1 MLNTIAFIKLHY
13 DDILAIIGGIVSIA
27 TIIVKLTPS
36 IKDDEI
42 LNKIINVLSKLSI
55 INTKEDTKIIEEAKE
70 FKEDNK

>member
-1 MLNTIAFIKLHY
+1 MFEIITFLKLHY

-36 IKDDEI
+36 TKDDEI

-55 INTKEDTKIIEEAKE
+55 VNTKEDTKIIEDVK
-70 FKEDNK
+70 KGDNK

>member
-1 MLNTIAFIKLHY
+1 MLNTIAFLKLHY

-36 IKDDEI
+36 TKDDEI
-42 LNKIINVLSKLSI
+42 LNRIINVLSKLSI

-70 FKEDNK
+70 GDNK

>member
-1 MLNTIAFIKLHY
+1 MFEIITFLKLHY

-36 IKDDEI
+36 TKDDEI

>member
-1 MLNTIAFIKLHY
+1 MFEIIAFLKLHY

-36 IKDDEI
+36 TKDDEI
-42 LNKIINVLSKLSI
+42 LNKIINILSKLSI

>member
-1 MLNTIAFIKLHY
+1 MLNTITFLKLHY

-36 IKDDEI
+36 TKDDEI

-55 INTKEDTKIIEEAKE
+55 INTKEDTKIIKEAKE
-70 FKEDNK
+70 CKEDNK